1 MFSAR
6 RRTVEEEMKMA
17 GKTCIELGWLVQDRA
32 GWLVQDRAGWRRF
45 VGALCSSGSEE
56 G

>member
-32 GWLVQDRAGWRRF
+32 GWRRF

-56 G
+56 D